1 MNRKLTFIAMYRA
14 LDCLYEE
21 SPNEIMREFLS
32 EADPYIFTDRES
44 ADPAIGVEF
53 ADMWTNCSLSDDI
66 SVSEAYTF
74 VKNFTFFRNKNE
86 YLKKVIYKSSYL
98 NFVLKLKTRRDYESG
113 SGRK

>member
-53 ADMWTNCSLSDDI
+53 ADMWINCSLPDDI

-74 VKNFTFFRNKNE
+74 VKN
-86 YLKKVIYKSSYL
+86 YLHKYTSFATAFDDISFSEWCDLCDIIVEE
-98 NFVLKLKTRRDYESG
+98 ES
-113 SGRK
+113 